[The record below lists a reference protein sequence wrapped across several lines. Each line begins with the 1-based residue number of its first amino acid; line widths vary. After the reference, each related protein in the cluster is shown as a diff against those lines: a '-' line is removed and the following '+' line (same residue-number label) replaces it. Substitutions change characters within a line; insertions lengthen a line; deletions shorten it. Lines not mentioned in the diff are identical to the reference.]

1 MACFERNPR
10 RNGVVGVN
18 KQLYPYL
25 PFDDAETVE
34 SYVRRLSLFHTGR
47 DGPSLLKDLAIDK
60 RAFLSGAED
69 AISALADASGVAA
82 DVLMRGTFVHKAR
95 HRQFRGEL

>member
-1 MACFERNPR
+1 M
-10 RNGVVGVN
+10 N